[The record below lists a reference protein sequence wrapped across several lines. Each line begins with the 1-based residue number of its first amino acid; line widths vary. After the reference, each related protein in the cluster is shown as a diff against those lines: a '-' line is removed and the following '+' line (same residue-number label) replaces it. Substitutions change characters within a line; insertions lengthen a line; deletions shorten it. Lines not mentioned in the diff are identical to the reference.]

1 MHAARR
7 NRNSKGAVMEAGH
20 VVRKIFR
27 LIILFIANI
36 PTFVFFDLF
45 LGYTEGAAG
54 GMFGLTD
61 KLVAF
66 FENIL
71 GSAGLLPEAQH
82 NSCARNYRRLV
93 LCRLPPNV
101 LSGNRSLKR

>member
-1 MHAARR
+1 MD
-7 NRNSKGAVMEAGH
+7 AGH
-20 VVRKIFR
+20 VIGNIFR
-27 LIILFIANI
+27 LIIFFISNI

-66 FENIL
+66 LENIL
-71 GSAGLLPEAQH
+71 GTAGLLSDGQH
-82 NSCARNYRRLV
+82 ALALVIIGAWFFAGFLSTFYRAIVR
-93 LCRLPPNV
+93 
-101 LSGNRSLKR
+101 

>member
-1 MHAARR
+1 
-7 NRNSKGAVMEAGH
+7 MEAGH
-20 VVRKIFR
+20 TIRKILR
-27 LIILFIANI
+27 LILFFIANI

-66 FENIL
+66 FDNIL
-71 GSAGLLPEAQH
+71 GRAGLLADVQH
-82 NSCARNYRRLV
+82 TLALAIIGAWFFAGFLSTFYRAIVR
-93 LCRLPPNV
+93 
-101 LSGNRSLKR
+101 

>member
-1 MHAARR
+1 
-7 NRNSKGAVMEAGH
+7 MEAGH
-20 VVRKIFR
+20 VVRTIFR
-27 LIILFIANI
+27 FIVFFFSNI

-45 LGYTEGAAG
+45 LGYTEGSAG

-71 GSAGLLPEAQH
+71 GSAGLLPDAQH
-82 NSCARNYRRLV
+82 TLALAIIGAWFFAGF
-93 LCRLPPNV
+93 
-101 LSGNRSLKR
+101 LSTFFRAIVR

>member
-1 MHAARR
+1 M
-7 NRNSKGAVMEAGH
+7 KAGH
-20 VVRKIFR
+20 VARKIFR
-27 LIILFIANI
+27 LIVLFIANI

-71 GSAGLLPEAQH
+71 GNAGLLPDAQH
-82 NSCARNYRRLV
+82 TLALAIIGAWFFAGFLSTLYRAIVR
-93 LCRLPPNV
+93 
-101 LSGNRSLKR
+101 

>member
-1 MHAARR
+1 M
-7 NRNSKGAVMEAGH
+7 KEGH
-20 VVRKIFR
+20 VVGKIGRF
-27 LIILFIANI
+27 ILFFISNI

-71 GSAGLLPEAQH
+71 GRTGLLPDAQH
-82 NSCARNYRRLV
+82 TFALAIIGAWFFAGFLLTFYRAIVR
-93 LCRLPPNV
+93 
-101 LSGNRSLKR
+101 

>member
-1 MHAARR
+1 MIDSKTRGAA
-7 NRNSKGAVMEAGH
+7 MEAGH
-20 VVRKIFR
+20 GVRKIFR
-27 LIILFIANI
+27 FIVFFISNI

-45 LGYTEGAAG
+45 LGYTEGSAG

-71 GSAGLLPEAQH
+71 GGAGLLPDAQH
-82 NSCARNYRRLV
+82 TLALAIIGAWFFAGFISTFYRAIVR
-93 LCRLPPNV
+93 
-101 LSGNRSLKR
+101 

>member
-1 MHAARR
+1 
-7 NRNSKGAVMEAGH
+7 MEAGH
-20 VVRKIFR
+20 TVRKIFR
-27 LIILFIANI
+27 LILFFIANI

-61 KLVAF
+61 KFVAF

-71 GSAGLLPEAQH
+71 GRAGLLADAQH
-82 NSCARNYRRLV
+82 TLALAIIVRIR
-93 LCRLPPNV
+93 
-101 LSGNRSLKR
+101 

>member
-1 MHAARR
+1 MKEG
-7 NRNSKGAVMEAGH
+7 NIVG
-20 VVRKIFR
+20 KIFR
-27 LIILFIANI
+27 FIILFISNI

-61 KLVAF
+61 KLVAL

-71 GSAGLLPEAQH
+71 GNAGLLPDAQH
-82 NSCARNYRRLV
+82 AFALTIIGAWFFAGFLSTFYRAIVR
-93 LCRLPPNV
+93 
-101 LSGNRSLKR
+101 

>member
-1 MHAARR
+1 
-7 NRNSKGAVMEAGH
+7 MEAGH
-20 VVRKIFR
+20 AVRKIFR
-27 LIILFIANI
+27 LIFLFIANI

-45 LGYTEGAAG
+45 LGYTEGVAG

-71 GSAGLLPEAQH
+71 GRAGLLPDAQH
-82 NSCARNYRRLV
+82 PLALAIIGVWFFTGFLSTFYRAIVR
-93 LCRLPPNV
+93 
-101 LSGNRSLKR
+101 

>member
-1 MHAARR
+1 M
-7 NRNSKGAVMEAGH
+7 KEGH
-20 VVRKIFR
+20 VVGKLFR
-27 LIILFIANI
+27 FIILFISNI

-71 GSAGLLPEAQH
+71 GWAGLLPDAQH
-82 NSCARNYRRLV
+82 TFALAIIGAWFFAGFLSTLYRAIVR
-93 LCRLPPNV
+93 
-101 LSGNRSLKR
+101 

>member
-1 MHAARR
+1 
-7 NRNSKGAVMEAGH
+7 MEAGH

-27 LIILFIANI
+27 LILFFIANI

-45 LGYTEGAAG
+45 LGYTEGTAG

-61 KLVAF
+61 KLVAV

-71 GSAGLLPEAQH
+71 GSTGLLPEAQH
-82 NSCARNYRRLV
+82 TFALAIIGAWFFAGFLSTFYRAIVR
-93 LCRLPPNV
+93 
-101 LSGNRSLKR
+101 

>member
-1 MHAARR
+1 
-7 NRNSKGAVMEAGH
+7 MEARH
-20 VVRKIFR
+20 VVGKIFR
-27 LIILFIANI
+27 FIFFFISNI

-45 LGYTEGAAG
+45 LGYTEGSAG

-71 GSAGLLPEAQH
+71 GSAGLLPDSQH
-82 NSCARNYRRLV
+82 ALALAIIGAWFFAGFLSTFYRAIVR
-93 LCRLPPNV
+93 
-101 LSGNRSLKR
+101 